1 MLDPKL
7 LSFIGIIPNP
17 SIKSIKDDNQ
27 ALDIINNLN
36 EHHVSAILLN
46 DLSYIKPIHDNFKDF
61 NIGVC
66 NILSLDDAKKAIEYG
81 ANFLVLPTCDTEI
94 LNFCKTNDILALPT
108 VSTPAEIKNMLDF
121 GIKYMYI
128 MPDTCGITTQG
139 LDKYLDI
146 FKEARFFVNDIN
158 FLSVPNVCGVFTNDN
173 QIIENTEQTIKDML
187 GFELIHLGINQNDS
201 DEALQTAQTL
211 CNLFGFKYYKKP
223 KSHFAGRGF
232 EVLNSIGRGTH
243 GHIGIYTP
251 YPEKAMYYLE
261 KKGVKFIDETITRNK
276 RSHLV
281 NFAYLDLEIAGF
293 GVHLI
298 NPDVKM

>member
-17 SIKSIKDDNQ
+17 AIKYIKDDDQ
-27 ALDIINNLN
+27 ALEVVNNLN
-36 EHHVSAILLN
+36 KHHVSAILLN
-46 DLSYIKPIHDNFKDF
+46 DTSYVQTIHNKDF
-61 NIGVC
+61 NVGVC
-66 NILSLDDAKKAIEYG
+66 NIVSLDDAKKAIEYG
-81 ANFLVLPTCDTEI
+81 ANFLVLSTCDTQI
-94 LNFCKTNDILALPT
+94 LDYCIKNDVLALPT
-108 VSTPAEIKNMLDF
+108 VNNPTEIKNMLDF
-121 GIKYMYI
+121 GIKYMYV
-128 MPDTCGITTQG
+128 MPDICGITPKG

-158 FLSVPNVCGVFTNDN
+158 FLSVPNVCGVFTNN
-173 QIIENTEQTIKDML
+173 NEIIENTEQTIKNML
-187 GFELIHLGINQNDS
+187 GFELIHLGINQNNS
-201 DEALQTAQTL
+201 DEALNTAQTL

-232 EVLNSIGRGTH
+232 EILNSISRGTH

-251 YPEKAMYYLE
+251 YPEKAMYYLK

-281 NFAYLDLEIAGF
+281 NFVYLDLEIAGF

>member
-17 SIKSIKDDNQ
+17 SIKDNDK
-27 ALDIINNLN
+27 ALDIVNNLHS
-36 EHHVSAILLN
+36 HHISAILLN
-46 DLSYIKPIHDNFKDF
+46 DLSYVQAIHNDFKDF

-66 NILSLDDAKKAIEYG
+66 NILSLDDAKKSIECG
-81 ANFLVLPTCDTEI
+81 ANFLILPTCDIEI
-94 LNFCKTNDILALPT
+94 LDYCTKNDILALPT
-108 VSTPAEIKNMLDF
+108 VNTPTEIKNMLDF

-128 MPDTCGITTQG
+128 MPDMCGITAKG

-146 FKEARFFVNDIN
+146 FKEARFFVNNIS
-158 FLSVPNVCGVFTNDN
+158 FLSVPNVCGVFTDENE
-173 QIIENTEQTIKDML
+173 IILNTEQAIKNML
-187 GFELIHLGINQNDS
+187 GFELIHLGINQNNS
-201 DEALQTAQTL
+201 DEALDTAKTL

-232 EVLNSIGRGTH
+232 EVLNSIGKGTH

-261 KKGVKFIDETITRNK
+261 KKGIKFINETITRNK

-281 NFAYLDLEIAGF
+281 NFVYLDLEIAGF
-293 GVHLI
+293 GIHLI

>member
-17 SIKSIKDDNQ
+17 YIKDDAQ
-27 ALDIINNLN
+27 ALDIVNNLYSHN
-36 EHHVSAILLN
+36 VSAILLN
-46 DLSYIKPIHDNFKDF
+46 DALHIQAIHNNIKDF
-61 NIGVC
+61 YIGVY
-66 NILSLDDAKKAIEYG
+66 NILSIDDAKKAIEYG
-81 ANFLVLPTCDTEI
+81 ASFLVLPTCDTEI
-94 LNFCKTNDILALPT
+94 LDYCIKNDILTLPT
-108 VSTPAEIKNMLDF
+108 VNTPTEIKNMLDF
-121 GIKYMYI
+121 GVKYMYI
-128 MPDTCGITTQG
+128 MPDICGVTPQG
-139 LDKYLDI
+139 LDKYLDT

-158 FLSVPNVCGVFTNDN
+158 FLSIPNVCGVFTDDN
-173 QIIENTEQTIKDML
+173 EIIVNTEQTIKNML
-187 GFELIHLGINQNDS
+187 GFELIHLGINQNS
-201 DEALQTAQTL
+201 CDEALNTAQTL

-232 EVLNSIGRGTH
+232 EVLNSVGRGTN

-251 YPEKAMYYLE
+251 YPEKAMYYLQ

-281 NFAYLDLEIAGF
+281 NFVYLDLEIAGF